1 MSWWWSSHDE
11 TFVARPA
18 QPADRPVL
26 STLLADTWRRQGPLA
41 VEEQTS
47 LLGNGLSTI
56 AVARKG
62 AVGFMG
68 FSARRPAGSPA
79 ETWADLAL
87 AAVATDR
94 PIGKILESLLSCAL
108 SALRGQ
114 GVTGLACLAGE
125 GWLRDGLAAA
135 DFVQVDRVVGYAHS
149 FSRAAPPALPVATLR
164 PACAAD
170 IDAVLAVN
178 AVAFEPFWQYDDTT
192 ILSWLLTSDHA
203 ALAEVDGQ
211 VAGFALTS
219 RNPDNEYAYLIRL
232 ATLPTH
238 RDRGIGKQ
246 LVADALAYARA
257 IGAAGLALN
266 TQASNVVSRRL
277 YESLGFHPTGQ
288 VLSVMMYPVL
298 RDTGY
303 GMRDA

>member
-1 MSWWWSSHDE
+1 MSWWWNSRDE
-11 TFVARPA
+11 AFIARPA
-18 QPADRPVL
+18 QPADRAAL
-26 STLLADTWRRQGPLA
+26 SALLADTWRRQGPLA

-68 FSARRPAGSPA
+68 FSARQPAGTPT

-87 AAVATDR
+87 AAVAADR
-94 PIGKILESLLSCAL
+94 PVGKVLESLLGCAR
-108 SALRGQ
+108 SALRGY
-114 GVTGLACLAGE
+114 GITGLACLVGE

-149 FSRAAPPALPVATLR
+149 FGRAVPPALPVATLR
-164 PACAAD
+164 GATAAD
-170 IDAVLAVN
+170 IDVVLAVN
-178 AVAFEPFWQYDDTT
+178 ATAFEPFWQYDDAT

-203 ALAEVDGQ
+203 ALADVNGH
-211 VAGFALTS
+211 VVGFALTS
-219 RNPDNEYAYLIRL
+219 HNPDNEYAYLIRL
-232 ATLPTH
+232 ATLPTY
-238 RDRGIGKQ
+238 RDRGIGRQ
-246 LVADALAYARA
+246 LVADALDYARST
-257 IGAAGLALN
+257 GVSGLALN

-288 VLSVMMYPVL
+288 ALSVMVYPVT
-298 RDTGY
+298 RE
-303 GMRDA
+303 A